1 MTTLTQY
8 TVVKGDT
15 LSKIAKRFGSTVQAI
30 ANASGVA
37 DVNRIKVG
45 QVLAIPT
52 AAAAEELPDI
62 IVTPAGSRVSSSPK
76 SDPRTA
82 LSTGA
87 PPTISLRDYLAPW
100 FEPPRVVFTVGA
112 LALAAWYLL
121 GSRQRRRGRR

>member
-1 MTTLTQY
+1 MATLTQY
-8 TVVKGDT
+8 KVVKGDT

-45 QVLAIPT
+45 QVLSIPT
-52 AAAAEELPDI
+52 ADVAEELPDI
-62 IVTPAGSRVSSSPK
+62 VVTPAGVKIASAPK
-76 SDPRTA
+76 TDPRSA
-82 LSTGA
+82 LATGT

-100 FEPPRVVFTVGA
+100 FEPPRVVFTIGA

-121 GSRQRRRGRR
+121 GSTKSRRRR